1 MQNKK
6 LSFLM
11 ILVVAFLAGIS
22 AVYASQDAEKTAQQ
36 AQKQT
41 LIQARPPATMGKLGE
56 LDSKIELLKKQLKI
70 KKLESEIK
78 EAEAKQNQRGSPE
91 LENRFK
97 QLQFPEP
104 PQKETGKESV
114 VREER
119 RQQPGV
125 EKDEFED
132 FISQARVVSVN
143 GFGKKL
149 QAKIKLPEGGSMTVE
164 RGPDYGRLGTVKSI
178 SRNNIVLRKSGKEY
192 FVPFSDMFKGKDS
205 DSDCEDCGDGLNFP
219 PDLTN

>member
-6 LSFLM
+6 LSILM

-22 AVYASQDAEKTAQQ
+22 AVYASQDVEKTAQQ

-41 LIQARPPATMGKLGE
+41 LIQARQPATMEKLGE

-70 KKLESEIK
+70 KKLKSEIK
-78 EAEAKQNQRGSPE
+78 EAEAKQQSGSPDIE
-91 LENRFK
+91 SRFK

-104 PQKETGKESV
+104 PQKETGRESV
-114 VREER
+114 VKEKR
-119 RQQPGV
+119 RQQPGL

-164 RGPDYGRLGTVKSI
+164 EGRDYGRFGTVKSI
-178 SRNNIVLRKSGKEY
+178 SHNNIVLRKSGKEY

-205 DSDCEDCGDGLNFP
+205 ASDCEDCGDGLNFP